1 MTGADRVGTLDQLLA
16 AVTARC
22 GDLQLSSAPP
32 DPANGREW
40 VDLTGLGRVDA
51 VQRSV
56 DAMLATDACGDP
68 GVAGAFHGLYLAH
81 AVAGPIAAAVTAHSA
96 LWTLRDGPVDARV
109 HPDGRWFD
117 AIAVPGARLRH
128 LGEPDLPADG
138 DLLDA
143 AADEITAFLAP
154 VFAYVAALTR
164 YGLPGLWGH
173 VADQIHRR
181 ALAAGPEPATAWI
194 AAGRLTDRLARR
206 VPLRTRP
213 RLDDTAVAASDILL
227 INGTCCLLYRIHSD
241 PFSGGDEA
249 GHCTACPRL
258 HRWRRDRAGRPDPWG
273 HDDEET
279 RQ

>member
-1 MTGADRVGTLDQLLA
+1 MTLDQLLG

-32 DPANGREW
+32 DPADGREW

-51 VQRSV
+51 VQRSI

-81 AVAGPIAAAVTAHSA
+81 AVAGPIAVAVTAHRA
-96 LWTLRDGPVDARV
+96 LWTLRPGPVHARV

-117 AIAVPGARLRH
+117 ALAVPRARLRR
-128 LGEPDLPADG
+128 LGEPGLPADG
-138 DLLDA
+138 ELLDA
-143 AADEITAFLAP
+143 AADEVAAFLAP
-154 VFAYVAALTR
+154 IFRHVAARTR

-181 ALAAGPEPATAWI
+181 ALAAGRDPVTAWS
-194 AAGRLTDRLARR
+194 AAGRLSDNLASR

-213 RLDDTAVAASDILL
+213 RLDPPVTATNGFLL
-227 INGTCCLLYRIHSD
+227 TNGTCCLLYRIHSEPYD
-241 PFSGGDEA
+241 SGDEA
-249 GHCTACPRL
+249 GHCAACPRL
-258 HRWRRDRAGRPDPWG
+258 RWRPDSAGLPGRSG